1 MNRRLDGLKDLAAFE
16 SAVAAAKAWPKDEPT
31 SGLNYDL
38 HETAMRCWFEAQMKS
53 GWTAT
58 SVMQGAL
65 MIYGWMPTILEGR
78 RKSDLMEND
87 TLYKFGEALNQAA
100 DAPESLDPS
109 FIDYINGSF
118 VGTSKFLHFSF
129 PASFAIWDMNV
140 ARALVSRYEE
150 AQKLRRDEI
159 EKANVVAQYQR
170 LIREHC
176 SDRDDANLRDIEVA
190 LFRFGQTRAPKASK
204 KKKA

>member
-1 MNRRLDGLKDLAAFE
+1 MTTRLDGLKDFAAFN
-16 SAVAAAKAWPKDEPT
+16 SAVAAAKALKNYVPT

-38 HETAMRCWFEAQMKS
+38 HENAMRCWFEAQTKL
-53 GWTAT
+53 GWTAI

-78 RKSDLMEND
+78 RKSDLMNTE
-87 TLYKFGEALNQAA
+87 TLHKFGEALNRAA

-109 FIDYINGSF
+109 FMNYINGSF

-140 ARALVSRYEE
+140 ARALVSRHED
-150 AQKLRRDEI
+150 AQKLRRDQI
-159 EKANVVAQYQR
+159 EKANVVAQYQQV
-170 LIREHC
+170 IREYC
-176 SDRDDANLRDIEVA
+176 SERDDVKLREIEAA
-190 LFRFGQTRAPKASK
+190 LFRFGQTRALKASK
-204 KKKA
+204 EKKA